1 MFREKESRPVKYQF
15 TERQESEFAHLIS
28 RQQYITALRRS
39 SSGGNLYEQ

>member
-1 MFREKESRPVKYQF
+1 MSREKESRLPVCETGK
-15 TERQESEFAHLIS
+15 RQESEFAHLIS